1 MEYLRYLQQRVQFY
15 LADKYLMPKRSHDEL
30 GIVHELFK
38 LALFLLGD
46 MSGRRI
52 VSVLNDI
59 SVSFDSQIAEFVFK
73 IAYLVGPKELLEV
86 VNTTASVQ

>member
-1 MEYLRYLQQRVQFY
+1 
-15 LADKYLMPKRSHDEL
+15 MPKRSHDEL

-73 IAYLVGPKELLEV
+73 IAYLGRTKGVVGGGEILRLPSSSPYREFRLC
-86 VNTTASVQ
+86 SISR